1 MIITIL
7 MSCTLST
14 TDVVAALDAYLPA
27 SGVCTGSYHDK
38 ASQKLIGAWSISLEF
53 ARDAKT
59 PHGLRVIRRK
69 GGIVVPEM
77 EENTVALKE
86 LEGQTLGFIAE
97 KVREAHNKGISVDAL
112 PGGI

>member
-27 SGVCTGSYHDK
+27 TGVCTGSYHDK
-38 ASQKLIGAWSISLEF
+38 SSQKLIGAWSMSLEF
-53 ARDAKT
+53 AKDGKA
-59 PHGLRVIRRK
+59 PHGLRAIRRK

-77 EENTVALKE
+77 EGDSVAMKE
-86 LEGQTLGFIAE
+86 LEGQTLGFIAA
-97 KVREAHNKGISVDAL
+97 KVREAHNMGISVDAL
-112 PGGI
+112 PQAF